1 MPDPNES
8 QPRDVTVLLSQAPTD
23 PVAAERLFQ
32 EVYADLQAIARARMK
47 GEREGHTLQATALV
61 SEAYLRLIGAESIEY
76 QDRKHFFCVAAEAMR
91 RILIDHARAKLAQ
104 KRDGG
109 RMKFELSEGDGI
121 VSADPAR
128 LLELD
133 DALAKLREEDERSA
147 QLAEMRFFG
156 GLTLEAIA
164 DLMDVSLRT
173 ANRDW
178 KFAKA
183 RLAELLG
190 HG

>member
-1 MPDPNES
+1 MLLGQASSDP
-8 QPRDVTVLLSQAPTD
+8 A
-23 PVAAERLFQ
+23 AAERLFQ
-32 EVYADLQAIARARMK
+32 EVYTDLQAIARARMK
-47 GEREGHTLQATALV
+47 SERENHTLQATALV
-61 SEAYLRLIGAESIEY
+61 SEAYLRVIGAGSIQY
-76 QDRKHFFCVAAEAMR
+76 QDRRHFFCVASEAMR
-91 RILIDHARAKLAQ
+91 RILIDHARARLAQ

-109 RMKFELSEGDGI
+109 RMRFELSEGDGI
-121 VSADPAR
+121 INADPAR

-133 DALAKLREEDERSA
+133 EALSKLREEDERSA

-164 DLMDVSLRT
+164 ELLDVSLRT

-183 RLAELLG
+183 RLAELLSDD
-190 HG
+190 